1 MSLEGD
7 FKWLHMLRWVR
18 RVGWVYICGMIVYSV
33 PAVRGRDRGESDGWS
48 MRPSVQ
54 RIAL

>member
-1 MSLEGD
+1 MVTHAEVGAPGGMGV
-7 FKWLHMLRWVR
+7 HMWH
-18 RVGWVYICGMIVYSV
+18 VYSV